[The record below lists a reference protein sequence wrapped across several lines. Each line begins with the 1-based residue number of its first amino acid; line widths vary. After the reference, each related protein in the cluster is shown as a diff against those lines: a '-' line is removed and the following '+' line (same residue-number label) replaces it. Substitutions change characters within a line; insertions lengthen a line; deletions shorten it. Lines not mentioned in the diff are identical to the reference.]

1 MSLNM
6 TWTIVVCNACVGDEI
21 NWMAGGGVKRDDAPS
36 MCVCVLP
43 FYVWERSLALTRSP
57 ALEMSLV
64 YRISV
69 VAKKS
74 CFMPSH
80 WFFYWPCWL
89 PGLKKFAMWSE
100 WRRNKRALPPTRVT
114 LLTICFY
121 QQRQLSHYD
130 YPSNIHALIV
140 VSWDNE
146 MDYRWGRQGFNSLLK
161 LLRCSLKSLGLEEK

>member
-21 NWMAGGGVKRDDAPS
+21 NWMAWGGVKRDDAPS
-36 MCVCVLP
+36 MCVCAPILCVREKPGADPL
-43 FYVWERSLALTRSP
+43 SC
-57 ALEMSLV
+57 LEMSLV

-89 PGLKKFAMWSE
+89 PGLKSLPCEANEEETSEPYHPPMSHCLLFVFINSASFLTMTTLPISTHWSSSAE
-100 WRRNKRALPPTRVT
+100 IMKWIIDEADRALT
-114 LLTICFY
+114 
-121 QQRQLSHYD
+121 H
-130 YPSNIHALIV
+130 
-140 VSWDNE
+140 SWN
-146 MDYRWGRQGFNSLLK
+146 Y
-161 LLRCSLKSLGLEEK
+161 

>member
-1 MSLNM
+1 MLVLGM
-6 TWTIVVCNACVGDEI
+6 KLIGWL
-21 NWMAGGGVKRDDAPS
+21 GGGVKRDDAPS
-36 MCVCVLP
+36 MCVCAPILCVREKPGADPL
-43 FYVWERSLALTRSP
+43 SC
-57 ALEMSLV
+57 LEMSLV

-100 WRRNKRALPPTRVT
+100 WRRNKQALPPTRVT

-140 VSWDNE
+140 FSWDNE

-161 LLRCSLKSLGLEEK
+161 LLRCSLKCLGLEEK